1 MQHLH
6 LYEIQFLQFGSSIVR
21 VLLRPVNS
29 HHPPPLPRFT
39 RLDCS
44 LVVHHS
50 VSVIPTTMHASPL
63 STLAIRKQQK
73 KLCHARSQLVKTKAT
88 QSGYGALSRQD
99 KRRAE
104 YQHDRVTQERSLQKD
119 LRRAETMARRIAQV
133 LNKLHKDMT
142 KIKQH
147 AASYTFTSTVGKDSD
162 STGLCESDLST
173 AIDTRQAWKEELKH
187 MITMACH
194 YVDAQYLG
202 NYSILHSM
210 PTPATSGDSCNTV
223 STSTCCPRVWR
234 EKFYYATPSGDCLS
248 IPSTMGSHSG
258 DSTQVQPSGD
268 TGSASTSPAADEKQ
282 TTNSY
287 YQSGVSN
294 PDLGMREM
302 CELLVD
308 NVLETWEALI
318 QFHWNEGTQT
328 EEFSAAVTTDAG
340 ATNAT
345 QVAVLEAY
353 LLQEVVLFSE
363 TMLTE
368 MFQPFKDDPTAITDL
383 QNHTYTLT
391 IDVHA
396 HVNSIDNVEDESDLP
411 CIFTHLV
418 KKMNDIRDAQ
428 LKNDSEQ
435 QRIQYVRE
443 TSECNEAFHQDAF
456 DELTSVDMIEVDAKL
471 RKTNEMCGDLEELY
485 ADQVS
490 KQSLFGG
497 AGLDGCCW

>member
-1 MQHLH
+1 
-6 LYEIQFLQFGSSIVR
+6 
-21 VLLRPVNS
+21 
-29 HHPPPLPRFT
+29 
-39 RLDCS
+39 
-44 LVVHHS
+44 
-50 VSVIPTTMHASPL
+50 MHASPL

-88 QSGYGALSRQD
+88 QSGYGTLSRQD

-133 LNKLHKDMT
+133 LNQLHKDVAKM
-142 KIKQH
+142 KQF
-147 AASYTFTSTVGKDSD
+147 AASYTFTNTVGKDSD
-162 STGLCESDLST
+162 SSGLCETDLSA
-173 AIDTRQAWKEELKH
+173 AIDTRQAWKEELKR

-223 STSTCCPRVWR
+223 TSSMCCPRVWR
-234 EKFYYATPSGDCLS
+234 SKFYYATPSGDCLS
-248 IPSTMGSHSG
+248 MPSSMGSNSG
-258 DSTQVQPSGD
+258 DSTQVQPSDD
-268 TGSASTSPAADEKQ
+268 TGSASTSPAAEEKL
-282 TTNSY
+282 TTDSY

-302 CELLVD
+302 CELLAD
-308 NVLETWEALI
+308 NTQETWEALI

-328 EEFSAAVTTDAG
+328 DEFTAAVTTDAG
-340 ATNAT
+340 ATNAQQIVT
-345 QVAVLEAY
+345 LKAY
-353 LLQEVVLFSE
+353 FQALGLFSE
-363 TMLTE
+363 TLIIE
-368 MFQPFKDDPTAITDL
+368 IFAPFEDAPTVTVDIKG
-383 QNHTYTLT
+383 HTFTLT

-396 HVNSIDNVEDESDLP
+396 HVNAIDNVEDESDLP
-411 CIFTHLV
+411 CIISHLV
-418 KKMNDIRDAQ
+418 KKMDTIRNSQLQNDR
-428 LKNDSEQ
+428 EQ

-471 RKTNEMCGDLEELY
+471 KKTNEMCGDLEELY

-497 AGLDGCCW
+497 AGLDVCCW

>member
-6 LYEIQFLQFGSSIVR
+6 LYEIQFLQFGSSKVR
-21 VLLRPVNS
+21 VLLRPENS
-29 HHPPPLPRFT
+29 HHPPPLPLFT
-39 RLDCS
+39 RLVCF

-50 VSVIPTTMHASPL
+50 SYRFSHIPTTMHSCPL

-162 STGLCESDLST
+162 STGLCESDLSA
-173 AIDTRQAWKEELKH
+173 AIDTRQAWKEELKQ

-223 STSTCCPRVWR
+223 TSSTCCPRVWR
-234 EKFYYATPSGDCLS
+234 SKFYYATPSGDCLS
-248 IPSTMGSHSG
+248 MPSTMGSHSG

-268 TGSASTSPAADEKQ
+268 TQDPVNPSPAAEGKQ

-287 YQSGVSN
+287 SQSGVSN

-302 CELLVD
+302 CELLAD
-308 NVLETWEALI
+308 NVRETWEVLI
-318 QFHWNEGTQT
+318 AEHWSNGLLLESYTT
-328 EEFSAAVTTDAG
+328 AVTTDGG
-340 ATNAT
+340 ATNAAR
-345 QVAVLEAY
+345 VAALKAHF
-353 LLQEVVLFSE
+353 Q
-363 TMLTE
+363 TE
-368 MFQPFKDDPTAITDL
+368 IYTAIVIDALFAALDADT
-383 QNHTYTLT
+383 T
-391 IDVHA
+391 IDPATVDVTLIDEVYT
-396 HVNSIDNVEDESDLP
+396 HVGTIDNVEDESDLP
-411 CIFTHLV
+411 CIMASLV
-418 KKMNDIRDAQ
+418 NMMNTIRNAQ
-428 LKNDSEQ
+428 LQNDREQ

-471 RKTNEMCGDLEELY
+471 KKTNEMCGDLEELY